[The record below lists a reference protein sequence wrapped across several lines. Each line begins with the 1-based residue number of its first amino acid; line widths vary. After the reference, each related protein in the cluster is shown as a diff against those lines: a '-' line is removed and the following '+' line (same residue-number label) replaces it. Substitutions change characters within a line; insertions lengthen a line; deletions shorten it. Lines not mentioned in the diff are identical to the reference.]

1 MFNLVKKTV
10 AYREK
15 NNVYR
20 KDFLHLLLQLKN
32 KGKITDEESVV
43 ANGDKGKE
51 IALTINE
58 LAAQVFVFFA
68 AGYETSST
76 TMTFTLFELSQNHNL
91 QDKLRQEIN
100 SVLAKH
106 NNQITYDAIMEM
118 TYMDQVING
127 N

>member
-1 MFNLVKKTV
+1 
-10 AYREK
+10 
-15 NNVYR
+15 
-20 KDFLHLLLQLKN
+20 
-32 KGKITDEESVV
+32 VV